1 MIAPPFHRLFN
12 VGALTGDLQ
21 KSQPTL
27 KRGAQGE
34 RLDGIERCCLSA
46 KNYFTTNLLSSY
58 GTRSTLPS
66 SLKTKRSE
74 KVTHAVTRT
83 YAQADQPTLKRGGA
97 GGNICLHRT
106 LWIKRQELFHSLL
119 LSSNGSRSM
128 LRSSLQT
135 KCSAKVTHTSMR
147 AYAQANGIRVLTDA

>member
-1 MIAPPFHRLFN
+1 MPINRQLQSGPTVKRQYNHDNIIVVNDVLPWRVIAPPFHRLFN

-58 GTRSTLPS
+58 GTRSTLLS
-66 SLKTKRSE
+66 FLKTKRCE
-74 KVTHAVTRT
+74 KVTLAVTRT
-83 YAQADQPTLKRGGA
+83 YA
-97 GGNICLHRT
+97 
-106 LWIKRQELFHSLL
+106 
-119 LSSNGSRSM
+119 
-128 LRSSLQT
+128 
-135 KCSAKVTHTSMR
+135 
-147 AYAQANGIRVLTDA
+147 